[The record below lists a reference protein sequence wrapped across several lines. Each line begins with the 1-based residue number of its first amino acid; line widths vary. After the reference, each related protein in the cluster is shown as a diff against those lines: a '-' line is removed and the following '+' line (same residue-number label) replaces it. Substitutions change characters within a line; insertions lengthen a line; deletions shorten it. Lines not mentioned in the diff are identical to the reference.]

1 MITFDNFASKL
12 ESLENISSRNEL
24 AVQLCELFKTLGEN
38 EIAKAIYLLQERVA
52 PKYEPIEF
60 NFGARQM
67 EKVLSELFEIPIPE
81 IKKLSEKY
89 GDFGPVV
96 YELKSNQKPIDP
108 KKLELDR
115 IGKGFDFNYIFELL
129 LNFANT
135 TGKDSVKQKI
145 EAMKT
150 ILSDVDKVSGK
161 FIVKIV
167 LGSLR
172 LGLHDKTII
181 SALALLLSDDK
192 KYSDMIEHAFGVQC
206 DLGEIG
212 RIVYSLYVGAGLVS
226 AQTYSIAIEKV
237 SGGYP
242 SRSNR
247 EAPLQTDS
255 IALKLNSIKCT
266 PGIPIASKLV
276 EREKNISAILK
287 RMSTCLVQ
295 PKFDGLRCQIHCYFD
310 GDEPTVKLFSRNLES
325 LTESFPDII
334 EATKKLL
341 KKKKLKSMILDSEVI
356 GVDQSGKYLQFSD
369 TIQRKRKHDVE
380 GFSEKIQ
387 IEVQVFDILYFEG
400 DDLTMTETQSRV
412 KIVNDLLTDHEGIL
426 KPSLTLTISDEEE
439 FQETFDKFVN
449 DQGLE
454 GIIAKLPSSHY
465 DPGTRNFDWI
475 KLKRSSDSLLN
486 DTVDAVVMGYY
497 FGRGDRTVL
506 GIGGILVGLYDKKF
520 DKYLSLCKV
529 GTGFTEEDFKKYK
542 LDLDKY
548 KLESAEAI
556 QHYSEVDK
564 LLVPDVWVEPKIV
577 VEIEADEITVSKKH
591 KAGYSLR
598 FPRIKKWGR
607 DKNPE
612 QSTTISE
619 LKSMFELRFGKK

>member
-212 RIVYSLYVGAGLVS
+212 KIVLSLVGAPPD
-226 AQTYSIAIEKV
+226 SI
-237 SGGYP
+237 GMGD
-242 SRSNR
+242 
-247 EAPLQTDS
+247 QTDS

-325 LTESFPDII
+325 LTESFPDIV
-334 EATKKLL
+334 EAAKKLL
-341 KKKKLKSMILDSEVI
+341 KKKKLNSIILDNEVI

-412 KIVNDLLTDHEGIL
+412 KIVNDLLTDHESIL

-577 VEIEADEITVSKKH
+577 VEIEADEITISKKH

>member
-24 AVQLCELFKTLGEN
+24 AVQLCELFNTLGEN

-108 KKLELDR
+108 KNLELDR

-150 ILSDVDKVSGK
+150 ILSDVDKVSAK

-212 RIVYSLYVGAGLVS
+212 KIVLSLVGAPPD
-226 AQTYSIAIEKV
+226 SI
-237 SGGYP
+237 GMGD
-242 SRSNR
+242 
-247 EAPLQTDS
+247 QTDS

-325 LTESFPDII
+325 LTESFPDIV
-334 EATKKLL
+334 EAAKKLL
-341 KKKKLKSMILDSEVI
+341 KKKKLNSIILDNEVI

-412 KIVNDLLTDHEGIL
+412 KIVNDLLTDHESIL

-577 VEIEADEITVSKKH
+577 VEIEADEITISKKH